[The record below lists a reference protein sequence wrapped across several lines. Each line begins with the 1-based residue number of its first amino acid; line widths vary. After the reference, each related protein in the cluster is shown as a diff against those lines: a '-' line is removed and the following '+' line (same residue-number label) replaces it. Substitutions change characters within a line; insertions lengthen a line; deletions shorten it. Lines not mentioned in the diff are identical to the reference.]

1 MDILE
6 SQNKEYGFYGTA
18 ALHGRSKVAA
28 KWKAAFLWVAAAM
41 PSWSPEDIRNFLD
54 GRPGRH
60 LADQLRDCGSMA
72 KIDPAQWLRVMYG
85 FALEVGI
92 ADKTPGLD
100 LRLKADAEFR
110 KAEESLRKAAKIYD
124 AILRRFSPNDED
136 VYVKALRDHALKSI
150 NMASL
155 FLGDE

>member
-18 ALHGRSKVAA
+18 ALHGRGKVGA

-72 KIDPAQWLRVMYG
+72 KIDSARWLRVMYG

-92 ADKTPGLD
+92 ADKTPCMD
-100 LRLKADAEFR
+100 LRLQADAEIR
-110 KAEESLRKAAKIYD
+110 KAEDSIRKAEKIYEE
-124 AILRRFSPNDED
+124 ILRRLAPNTED
-136 VYVKALRDHALKSI
+136 AYVRALREHAARGV
-150 NMASL
+150 NTAR
-155 FLGDE
+155 FFFGDE